1 MMFLSQTEHNLTC
14 HMTLVSGIVIHIS
27 LTKVIK
33 GRLKVSFFSEEFGQ
47 VRKIYVRYSELGT
60 IYQ

>member
-1 MMFLSQTEHNLTC
+1 MMFLSQTEHKLTS
-14 HMTLVSGIVIHIS
+14 HMTLVSGIVLHIS

-47 VRKIYVRYSELGT
+47 VRKIYVRYR
-60 IYQ
+60 Q

>member
-1 MMFLSQTEHNLTC
+1 MMFLSQTEHKLTS
-14 HMTLVSGIVIHIS
+14 HMTLVSGVVPHIS

-47 VRKIYVRYSELGT
+47 VRKIYVRYR
-60 IYQ
+60 Q

>member
-1 MMFLSQTEHNLTC
+1 
-14 HMTLVSGIVIHIS
+14 MTLVSGIVLHIS

-47 VRKIYVRYSELGT
+47 VRKINVRYSELGT
-60 IYQ
+60 VYQ